1 MALDQAKAKILAKEV
16 EMALET
22 KLVFAPFCNR
32 KYEREL
38 KKAGDQIDILQLAR
52 PTITTTTDGAP
63 ITISAFEE
71 IVSSKIS
78 MPVKQQSWF
87 APVYNDVD
95 AAQIAANILKDI
107 TEGGSFGLADAMD
120 FHISTVCAAGIKDNS
135 SATDIKT
142 TSGTALPLIDAALA
156 KLYVNNVPFNEE
168 IELVVTPRAYMC
180 IKRDLV
186 ATDTDN
192 SDLLKRGIAAMYGNV
207 AIRVSNNVRS
217 ANSGT
222 LTGQGVQGTEDYLIL
237 RTRRAVA
244 FVEQINQIKTGEVEK
259 GFGTFVKGLAL
270 YQAQLIQPKELIVMN
285 VKYA

>member
-1 MALDQAKAKILAKEV
+1 MALDQAKAKILAKDV

-52 PTITTTTDGAP
+52 PTITTTTDGSP

-71 IVSSKIS
+71 IVSSKVS

-95 AAQIAANILKDI
+95 AAQIAANILDDI
-107 TEGGSFGLADAMD
+107 TNGGAFGLADAMD

-135 SATDIKT
+135 SATNIST
-142 TSGTALPLIDAALA
+142 AGTVLPLIDAALA

-168 IELVVTPRAYMC
+168 IELVVTPRAYML
-180 IKRDLV
+180 IKQGLIG
-186 ATDTDN
+186 ADTDN

-217 ANSGT
+217 ANTGT
-222 LTGQGVQGTEDYLIL
+222 LTAQGVQGTEDYLIL

-259 GFGTFVKGLAL
+259 GFGTYVKGLAL
-270 YQAQLIQPKELIVMN
+270 YQAQLIQPKELIVLN